1 MTEQEIKD
9 ILQQQNHFFSSG
21 KTIPAEFRLKQLE
34 SLKEAMIRH
43 EADLAAALKEDLGKS
58 RMESYMC
65 EIGLTLSELTW
76 MQKHLSSLMRSKRV
90 STPAAQFAAKSFRS
104 PSPYGT
110 VLIMSPW
117 NYPVLLTLDPLIDAI
132 AAGNTAVVKPSAYAP
147 CTFDVMKT
155 MIEECFPAH
164 YVAVVDG
171 GRAENQALLQQ
182 RFDMIF
188 FTGGKTVGREVL
200 RHAAEYLTP
209 VTLELGGKSPCIV
222 DSTAKIRLAAKRIVF
237 GKYLNC
243 GQTCVAP
250 DYILCDKRIR
260 DELITAILA
269 EIEKQFGKEPLKNPN
284 YGKIINEK
292 HFERILGL
300 INGEKLVYGGQSEP
314 ESLRIAPTVL
324 NNITWDDAVM
334 GEEIFGPL
342 LPILTFDTLDEAL
355 DTVESHPHPLALYFF
370 SEDKAAQKKV
380 LDTCRFGGGCI
391 NDTIIHLATSD
402 MPFGGVGESG
412 MGSYHG
418 RVGFETFSHY
428 RSIVDKKTWMD
439 LPIRYQKYTGL
450 KEKMMR
456 MFLK

>member
-76 MQKHLSSLMRSKRV
+76 MQKHLRSLMRSKRV

-284 YGKIINEK
+284 CGKIINEK

>member
-1 MTEQEIKD
+1 MKNYFDVAGKYAVVTGA
-9 ILQQQNHFFSSG
+9 SSG
-21 KTIPAEFRLKQLE
+21 
-34 SLKEAMIRH
+34 
-43 EADLAAALKEDLGKS
+43 LG
-58 RMESYMC
+58 R
-65 EIGLTLSELTW
+65 
-76 MQKHLSSLMRSKRV
+76 
-90 STPAAQFAAKSFRS
+90 QFALCLAEQ
-104 PSPYGT
+104 GCN
-110 VLIMSPW
+110 V
-117 NYPVLLTLDPLIDAI
+117 AI
-132 AAGNTAVVKPSAYAP
+132 AARRVERLEEVKKEVEAYGVKCLVLPCDVTDTEQIRNSVDKVVKEFGRIDILINNAAASFATPVVETTDEQWYN
-147 CTFDVMKT
+147 VMKT
-155 MIEECFPAH
+155 N
-164 YVAVVDG
+164 VDG
-171 GRAENQALLQQ
+171 V
-182 RFDMIF
+182 F
-188 FTGGKTVGREVL
+188 FFAREV
-200 RHAAEYLTP
+200 
-209 VTLELGGKSPCIV
+209 GKVMI
-222 DSTAKIRLAAKRIVF
+222 A
-237 GKYLNC
+237 
-243 GQTCVAP
+243 Q
-250 DYILCDKRIR
+250 
-260 DELITAILA
+260 
-269 EIEKQFGKEPLKNPN
+269 N